1 MRFRLALVIL
11 LLAPP
16 VALDGQN
23 VDARVYEL
31 DRAASSIVIVTGRS
45 GLLSFLGHE
54 HAILPEE
61 WRAAF
66 CLTDPLSR
74 DMHGSIVVATP
85 SLVIDSDSAR
95 ALAGLGGGPGADDV
109 REMQRKL
116 LDAERLHADRY
127 PEARIEADSVL
138 VRKDGGLIV
147 DGRITLRGITRPVR
161 FELDVA
167 AVEGGAYRFAGTL
180 RVRQRD
186 FGIQPESVAGV
197 VRVSNDVDLRAVLVV
212 RPTGRSCT

>member
-1 MRFRLALVIL
+1 MRFRLALFIL

-61 WRAAF
+61 WHASF
-66 CLTDPLSR
+66 CLTDPLSN
-74 DMHGSIVVATP
+74 DMRGAVVVATP

-116 LDAERLHADRY
+116 LDAERLDAERH
-127 PEARIEADSVL
+127 PEVRIEADSVHVQDDGRL
-138 VRKDGGLIV
+138 VI

-161 FELDVA
+161 FALDVA
-167 AVEGGAYRFAGTL
+167 RLQGEAFRFAGTL

-186 FGIQPESVAGV
+186 FGIEPESVAGV